1 MVERLHG
8 MQEVSGS
15 NPLFSTNIIIDYM
28 IWFKKF
34 HFRII
39 GLILIVLIHQ
49 PGFAQTAPLK
59 LTVVDNKNQSIAF
72 ANITIQMIDSATI
85 KNQVADSNGIA
96 SVLLHPGKLYM
107 LKTSAVGYQT
117 DNRTIK
123 FENLNSLK
131 IQLKETNGQLKEVVV
146 TSTKPLIRQEDDKS
160 VVDPEPLAA
169 ASTNAYETMEKIP
182 GIFID
187 QDGNIYLNGLS
198 PAGIQINGREL
209 RMSATDMA
217 TLLKSLPPS
226 SIQKIELVRT
236 PSAKYDAS
244 GGGGVVNIVLK
255 KGIKIGLN
263 GSVNTG
269 MNQGVYGNQFIGLT
283 LNNTTD
289 KYNSYLN
296 TQYNQNDGYS
306 IVNTDRFLSIDTV
319 LKQTAKTL
327 SPNKSAYI
335 GFGLGR
341 NWTDRF
347 ELNYDARISGQS
359 FLNSTNNASI
369 LEKISA
375 KKNLSSIASLVE
387 NDGSNFNF
395 NQSVRSKLK
404 LDSLGGEWT
413 IDFSYNFIQSNTDQT
428 YNNTFFAGGLA
439 SKGSGNFT
447 NDRDFLTYQTD
458 YKKKRFG
465 ITIEAGLKS
474 SILSFRNN
482 ANYQKDLNGIIVK
495 DPFRTSA
502 YNFKEQI
509 NAGYLQGS
517 KTWGAVVLKV
527 GTRVE
532 QTIMQGNQ
540 KIPSDTSFSL
550 NRTDAFPYVFLSRKL
565 FKISGYELRGYL
577 VYRKTISRPSYEF
590 LNPFPRYID
599 PFLYESGNPSL
610 RPQFTSNYEAN
621 ISVDDKPIFAFGV
634 NETKDIFTNV
644 LYQSPTN
651 NQVAYRTYDNLGKSR
666 ETYFRGI
673 AVIPPG
679 KAFFAVVGAQLNHNV
694 YNGIYE
700 QKPIVF
706 DKATWTFFTFQ
717 SLKLDKLS
725 TFTINGFWRT
735 NGQQQFYEL
744 DNFGQLNSSL
754 NRQFLNKKLTVTL
767 SMNDIF
773 FTNKNTF
780 TLRQGSIYAVGFRE
794 NDTRRF
800 GINIRYNF
808 GIKPK
813 EQKLDMLDADVK
825 VN

>member
-1 MVERLHG
+1 M
-8 MQEVSGS
+8 S
-15 NPLFSTNIIIDYM
+15 
-28 IWFKKF
+28 WFKKF
-34 HFRII
+34 LFRVI
-39 GLILIVLIHQ
+39 GFLLIVLMHKI
-49 PGFAQTAPLK
+49 GYAQMTPLK
-59 LTVVDNKNQSIAF
+59 LTVVDGKNQSIAF
-72 ANITIQMIDSATI
+72 ANLSIQMIDSAI
-85 KNQVADSNGIA
+85 SKNQVADSNGQ
-96 SVLLHPGKLYM
+96 VNVMLQPGKLY
-107 LKTSAVGYQT
+107 KFTTSAVGYQI

-131 IQLKETNGQLKEVVV
+131 IQLKESNGQLKEVVV

-209 RMSATDMA
+209 RMSASDMA

-269 MNQGVYGNQFIGLT
+269 MNQGVYGNQFLGLT

-306 IVNTDRFLSIDTV
+306 IVNTDRFLSLDTV

-327 SPNKSAYI
+327 SPNRSAYI
-335 GFGLGR
+335 GFGVGR

-347 ELNYDARISGQS
+347 ELNYDARVSGQS
-359 FLNSTNNASI
+359 FINSTNNESI

-375 KKNLSSIASLVE
+375 KKNLSAIASLVE

-413 IDFSYNFIQSNTDQT
+413 VDFSYNFIQSNTDQT

-465 ITIEAGLKS
+465 ITFEAGLKS

-482 ANYQKDLNGIIVK
+482 AKYQKDLNGIIVK
-495 DPFRTSA
+495 DAFRTSA
-502 YNFKEQI
+502 YTFKEQI

-540 KIPSDTSFSL
+540 RIPSDTSFSL

-565 FKISGYELRGYL
+565 FKISGYEMRGYL

-599 PFLYESGNPSL
+599 PFLYESGNPTL

-679 KAFFAVVGAQLNHNV
+679 KAYFAVVGAQLNHNV

-700 QKPIVF
+700 EKPIVF

-808 GIKPK
+808 GVKPK

>member
-1 MVERLHG
+1 MRFKISYTSV
-8 MQEVSGS
+8 VFFF
-15 NPLFSTNIIIDYM
+15 LF
-28 IWFKKF
+28 
-34 HFRII
+34 
-39 GLILIVLIHQ
+39 VLIQ
-49 PGFAQTAPLK
+49 KAGFGQMASLK
-59 LTVVDNKNQSIAF
+59 LAVVDKKIQPIAF
-72 ANITIQMIDSATI
+72 ANITIQTIDSVMPQ
-85 KNQVADSNGIA
+85 NLVADSNGIA
-96 SVLLHPGKLYM
+96 SILLASGKLYKI
-107 LKTSAVGYQT
+107 KTSAVGYQM

-123 FENLNSLK
+123 FENLNSVK
-131 IQLKETNGQLKEVVV
+131 IELKEMNGQLKEVVV

-209 RMSATDMA
+209 RMSASDMA

-269 MNQGVYGNQFIGLT
+269 MNQGVYRNQFIGLT

-347 ELNYDARISGQS
+347 ELNYDARLSGQS
-359 FLNSTNNASI
+359 FVNTTNNESF
-369 LEKISA
+369 LVRNA
-375 KKNLSSIASLVE
+375 KQNLSAIGSLVN
-387 NDGSNFNF
+387 NDGSNFNL

-413 IDFSYNFIQSNTDQT
+413 IDFSYNLIRASTDQQ
-428 YNNTFFAGGLA
+428 YNNSLLTGGFV
-439 SKGSGNFT
+439 SKGFGDFS
-447 NDRDFLTYQTD
+447 NDRDFYTYQTD
-458 YKKKRFG
+458 YKKKWKG
-465 ITIEAGLKS
+465 VTVEAGVKS
-474 SILSFRNN
+474 SLLYFKNQ
-482 ANYQKDLNGIIVK
+482 ANYQKELNGKNIK
-495 DPFRTSA
+495 DDFRTSQ
-502 YNFKEQI
+502 YTFKEQI

-532 QTIMQGNQ
+532 QTIMQGEQ

-565 FKISGYELRGYL
+565 LKIAGYELRGYL

-590 LNPFPRYID
+590 LNPFPKYID
-599 PFLYESGNPSL
+599 PFLYETGNPSL
-610 RPQFTSNYEAN
+610 KPQFTSNYEAN

-644 LYQSPTN
+644 LYQSPDN
-651 NQVAYRTYDNLGKSR
+651 KQISYRTYDNLGKSK

-679 KAFFAVVGAQLNHNV
+679 KAFFAVVGAQLNHNI

-725 TFTINGFWRT
+725 TFTLNGFWRS

-780 TLRQGSIYAVGFRE
+780 TLRQGSIYAKGFRE

-813 EQKLDMLDADVK
+813 EQKLDMLDTDMK

>member
-1 MVERLHG
+1 MV
-8 MQEVSGS
+8 Q
-15 NPLFSTNIIIDYM
+15 
-28 IWFKKF
+28 KA
-34 HFRII
+34 
-39 GLILIVLIHQ
+39 
-49 PGFAQTAPLK
+49 GFGQIAPLK
-59 LTVVDNKNQSIAF
+59 LSVVDKKTQPIAF
-72 ANITIQMIDSATI
+72 ANITIQMIDSTTP
-85 KNQVADSNGIA
+85 KNLVADSNGVANIT
-96 SVLLHPGKLYM
+96 LEPGKLYKI
-107 LKTSAVGYQT
+107 KTSAVGYQT

-123 FENLNSLK
+123 FEKLNSVK
-131 IQLKETNGQLKEVVV
+131 IELKEMNDQLKEVVV

-244 GGGGVVNIVLK
+244 GGGGVVNIILK
-255 KGIKIGLN
+255 KGVKIGLN

-296 TQYNQNDGYS
+296 TQFNQNDGYS

-347 ELNYDARISGQS
+347 ELNYDARVSGQS
-359 FLNSTNNASI
+359 FINSTNNESI

-375 KKNLSSIASLVE
+375 KKNLSAIASLVE

-413 IDFSYNFIQSNTDQT
+413 IDFSYNFIQSNTDQI
-428 YNNTFFAGGLA
+428 YNNSFFAGGLA

-474 SILSFRNN
+474 SILSFRNK

-495 DPFRTSA
+495 DAFRTSA

-532 QTIMQGNQ
+532 QTIMQGEQ

-565 FKISGYELRGYL
+565 FKIAGYEMRGYL

-610 RPQFTSNYEAN
+610 KPQFTSNYEAN

-780 TLRQGSIYAVGFRE
+780 TLKQGSIYAVGFRE

-808 GIKPK
+808 GVKPK
-813 EQKLDMLDADVK
+813 EQKLDMLDTDVK

>member
-1 MVERLHG
+1 
-8 MQEVSGS
+8 
-15 NPLFSTNIIIDYM
+15 M

-34 HFRII
+34 LFRVI
-39 GLILIVLIHQ
+39 GFLLIVLMHKI
-49 PGFAQTAPLK
+49 GYAQMTPLK
-59 LTVVDNKNQSIAF
+59 LTVVDGKNQSIAF
-72 ANITIQMIDSATI
+72 ANLSIQMIDSAI
-85 KNQVADSNGIA
+85 SKNQVADSNGQ
-96 SVLLHPGKLYM
+96 VNVMLQPGKLY
-107 LKTSAVGYQT
+107 KFTTSAVGYQI

-131 IQLKETNGQLKEVVV
+131 IQLKESNGQLKEVVV

-209 RMSATDMA
+209 RMSASDMA

-269 MNQGVYGNQFIGLT
+269 MNQGVYGNQFLGLT

-327 SPNKSAYI
+327 SPNRSAYI
-335 GFGLGR
+335 GFGVGR

-347 ELNYDARISGQS
+347 ELNYDARVSGQS
-359 FLNSTNNASI
+359 FINSTNNESI

-375 KKNLSSIASLVE
+375 KKNLSAIASLVE

-465 ITIEAGLKS
+465 ITFESGLKS
-474 SILSFRNN
+474 SILTCRNN
-482 ANYQKDLNGIIVK
+482 ANYQKDLNGLIVK

-590 LNPFPRYID
+590 LNPFPKYID

-679 KAFFAVVGAQLNHNV
+679 KAFFAVLGAQLNHNV

-813 EQKLDMLDADVK
+813 EQKLDILDADVK

>member
-1 MVERLHG
+1 MISSYFCSSMMRL
-8 MQEVSGS
+8 
-15 NPLFSTNIIIDYM
+15 I
-28 IWFKKF
+28 KKGA
-34 HFRII
+34 RSLCI
-39 GLILIVLIHQ
+39 LLIVLIHKASF
-49 PGFAQTAPLK
+49 GQTLPLK
-59 LTVVDNKNQSIAF
+59 LIVVDAKRQPIAF
-72 ANITIQMIDSATI
+72 ANIGIQMIDSVMQ
-85 KNQVADSNGIA
+85 KNIVADSNGHATI
-96 SVLLHPGKLYM
+96 VLPSGKLYQ
-107 LKTSAVGYQT
+107 LKTSAIGYQS

-123 FENLNSLK
+123 LDKLSTVK
-131 IQLKETNGQLKEVVV
+131 IELKETNGQLKEVVV

-169 ASTNAYETMEKIP
+169 TSTNAYETMEKIP

-198 PAGIQINGREL
+198 PAGVQINGREL
-209 RMSATDMA
+209 RMSASDMA
-217 TLLKSLPPS
+217 TLLKSLPPT

-244 GGGGVVNIVLK
+244 GGGGVVNIILK
-255 KGIKIGLN
+255 KGVKIGLN

-269 MNQGVYGNQFIGLT
+269 MNQGVYGNQFIGLN

-296 TQYNQNDGYS
+296 TQYNQNDGYN
-306 IVNTDRFLSIDTV
+306 IVNTDRFLSTDTV
-319 LKQTAKTL
+319 LKQTARTL
-327 SPNKSAYI
+327 SPNQSAYI

-341 NWTDRF
+341 SWSDRF
-347 ELNYDARISGQS
+347 ELNYDARLSGQT
-359 FLNSTNNASI
+359 FVNTTNNESM
-369 LEKISA
+369 LQKIA
-375 KKNLSSIASLVE
+375 TKQNLSAIASLVN
-387 NDGSNFNF
+387 NDGSNFNI

-404 LDSLGGEWT
+404 LDSTGGEWT
-413 IDFSYNFIQSNTDQT
+413 IDFSHNIIRSTTDQF
-428 YNNTFFAGGLA
+428 YENTLLSGGLA
-439 SKGSGNFT
+439 SKGAGDFLN
-447 NDRDFLTYQTD
+447 NRDFYTYQTD
-458 YKKKRFG
+458 YKKKHFG
-465 ITIEAGLKS
+465 LTIEAGLKS
-474 SILSFRNN
+474 SLLTFKND
-482 ANYQKDLNGIIVK
+482 ANYQKDFNGIAVK
-495 DPFRTSA
+495 DIFRTSA
-502 YNFKEQI
+502 YSFKEQI
-509 NAGYLQGS
+509 NAVYLQGS
-517 KTWGAVVLKV
+517 KTWGAVILKV

-532 QTIMQGNQ
+532 QTIMEGKQR
-540 KIPSDTSFSL
+540 IPSDTSFSL

-565 FKISGYELRGYL
+565 FKISGYEMRGYL

-590 LNPFPRYID
+590 LNPFPKYID

-610 RPQFTSNYEAN
+610 KPQFTSNYEAN
-621 ISVDDKPIFAFGV
+621 ISVDDKPIFAFGI

-644 LYQSPTN
+644 VYQSPTN
-651 NQVAYRTYDNLGKSR
+651 KQVAYRTYDNLGKSK

-679 KAFFAVVGAQLNHNV
+679 KAFFAVVGAQYNHNV
-694 YNGIYE
+694 YNGLYE

-717 SLKLDKLS
+717 SLKLGKLS

-744 DNFGQLNSSL
+744 DNFGQLNSSI
-754 NRQFLNKKLTVTL
+754 NRLFLNKKLTVTI

-780 TLRQGSIYAVGFRE
+780 TLRQGSIYAVGLRE
-794 NDTRRF
+794 SDSRRF

-808 GIKPK
+808 GVKPK
-813 EQKLDMLDADVK
+813 EQKMDMLDTDVK

>member
-1 MVERLHG
+1 
-8 MQEVSGS
+8 
-15 NPLFSTNIIIDYM
+15 M
-28 IWFKKF
+28 IQNT
-34 HFRII
+34 
-39 GLILIVLIHQ
+39 L
-49 PGFAQTAPLK
+49 FAQMAPLK
-59 LTVVDNKNQSIAF
+59 LTVVDNKNQSISF
-72 ANITIQMIDSATI
+72 ANIAIQMIDSTI
-85 KNQVADSNGIA
+85 SQNQVADSNG
-96 SVLLHPGKLYM
+96 VVNLFLQLGKLYTF
-107 LKTSAVGYQT
+107 KTSAIGYQI
-117 DNRTIK
+117 DKRTIK

-169 ASTNAYETMEKIP
+169 SSTNAYETMEKIP

-255 KGIKIGLN
+255 KGVKIGLN
-263 GSVNTG
+263 GSLNTG

-296 TQYNQNDGYS
+296 TQYNQNDGYN
-306 IVNTDRFLSIDTV
+306 IVNTDRFLSADTV

-347 ELNYDARISGQS
+347 ELNYDARVSGQS
-359 FLNSTNNASI
+359 FINSTNNASI

-404 LDSLGGEWT
+404 LDTLGGEWT

-474 SILSFRNN
+474 SILSFRNK
-482 ANYQKDLNGIIVK
+482 ADYQKDLNGIIVN
-495 DPFRTSA
+495 DAFRTSA

-517 KTWGAVVLKV
+517 KTWGPVVLKI

-550 NRTDAFPYVFLSRKL
+550 NRTDPFPYVFLSRKL
-565 FKISGYELRGYL
+565 FKISGYEMRGYL

-590 LNPFPRYID
+590 LNPFPKYID
-599 PFLYESGNPSL
+599 PFLYETGNPSL
-610 RPQFTSNYEAN
+610 KPQFTSNYEAN

-651 NQVAYRTYDNLGKSR
+651 KQVAYRTYDNLGKSR

-754 NRQFLNKKLTVTL
+754 NRLFLNKKLTVTL

>member
-1 MVERLHG
+1 M
-8 MQEVSGS
+8 S
-15 NPLFSTNIIIDYM
+15 
-28 IWFKKF
+28 WFKKSYL
-34 HFRII
+34 RILFFI
-39 GLILIVLIHQ
+39 FFVSILKV
-49 PGFAQTAPLK
+49 GFGQAPPLK
-59 LTVVDNKNQSIAF
+59 LRVVDNKNQAIAF
-72 ANITIQMIDSATI
+72 ANITIQMIDSAI
-85 KNQVADSNGIA
+85 SKNQVADSNGIA
-96 SVLLHPGKLYM
+96 NIILQPGKLYM
-107 LKTSAVGYQT
+107 LKTSAVGYQI

-209 RMSATDMA
+209 RMSASDMA

-244 GGGGVVNIVLK
+244 GGGGVVNIILK

-289 KYNSYLN
+289 KYNTYLN

-306 IVNTDRFLSIDTV
+306 IVNTDRFLSMDTV

-347 ELNYDARISGQS
+347 ELNYDARLSGQS

-375 KKNLSSIASLVE
+375 KKSLSSIASLVE

-447 NDRDFLTYQTD
+447 NDRDFITYQTD

-465 ITIEAGLKS
+465 ITMEAGLKS
-474 SILSFRNN
+474 SILSFRNK
-482 ANYQKDLNGIIVK
+482 ANYQKDLNGNIVK

-532 QTIMQGNQ
+532 QTIMQGEQ

-651 NQVAYRTYDNLGKSR
+651 KQVAYRTYDNLGRSR

-700 QKPIVF
+700 DKPIVF

-813 EQKLDMLDADVK
+813 EQKLDMLDADIK

>member
-1 MVERLHG
+1 
-8 MQEVSGS
+8 
-15 NPLFSTNIIIDYM
+15 M
-28 IWFKKF
+28 I
-34 HFRII
+34 HNT
-39 GLILIVLIHQ
+39 V
-49 PGFAQTAPLK
+49 FAQMSPLK
-59 LTVVDNKNQSIAF
+59 LSVVDGKNQAIAF
-72 ANITIQMIDSATI
+72 ANIAIQMIDSTI
-85 KNQVADSNGIA
+85 SQNQVADSNG
-96 SVLLHPGKLYM
+96 VVNLFLQRGKLYAF
-107 LKTSAVGYQT
+107 KTSAIGYQI

-169 ASTNAYETMEKIP
+169 SSTNAYETMEKIP

-255 KGIKIGLN
+255 KGVKIGLN
-263 GSVNTG
+263 GSLNTG

-306 IVNTDRFLSIDTV
+306 IVNTDRFLSADTV

-335 GFGLGR
+335 GFGIGR

-347 ELNYDARISGQS
+347 ELNYDARVSGQS
-359 FLNSTNNASI
+359 FINSTNNASI
-369 LEKISA
+369 LERISA

-474 SILSFRNN
+474 SILSFRNK
-482 ANYQKDLNGIIVK
+482 ANYQKDLNGIIVN
-495 DPFRTSA
+495 DAFRTSA

-517 KTWGAVVLKV
+517 KTWGPVVLKV

-540 KIPSDTSFSL
+540 RIPSDTSFSL
-550 NRTDAFPYVFLSRKL
+550 NRTDPFPYVFLSRKL
-565 FKISGYELRGYL
+565 FKIAGYEMRGYL

-590 LNPFPRYID
+590 LNPFPKYID
-599 PFLYESGNPSL
+599 PFLYETGNPSL
-610 RPQFTSNYEAN
+610 KPQFTSNYEAN

-744 DNFGQLNSSL
+744 NNFGQLNSSL
-754 NRQFLNKKLTVTL
+754 NRLFLNKKLTVTI

-794 NDTRRF
+794 NDSRRF

-813 EQKLDMLDADVK
+813 EQKMDMLDADVK

>member
-1 MVERLHG
+1 
-8 MQEVSGS
+8 
-15 NPLFSTNIIIDYM
+15 M
-28 IWFKKF
+28 IWFKKSF
-34 HFRII
+34 LRSLFFFLFVLVHKV
-39 GLILIVLIHQ
+39 GLGQVS
-49 PGFAQTAPLK
+49 PLK
-59 LTVVDNKNQSIAF
+59 LTVVDSKNQSIAF
-72 ANITIQMIDSATI
+72 ANITIQPIDSTVSR
-85 KNQVADSNGIA
+85 NQVADSNGLAFIILQA
-96 SVLLHPGKLYM
+96 GKLYK
-107 LKTSAVGYQT
+107 LKTSAVGYQM

-123 FENLNSLK
+123 FENLNNLK
-131 IQLKETNGQLKEVVV
+131 IQLKEVNDQLKEVVV

-209 RMSATDMA
+209 RMSASDMA

-289 KYNSYLN
+289 KYNTYLN
-296 TQYNQNDGYS
+296 TQFNQNDGYS
-306 IVNTDRFLSIDTV
+306 IVNTDRFLSMDTV

-327 SPNKSAYI
+327 SPNRSAYI

-347 ELNYDARISGQS
+347 ELNYDARLSGQT

-375 KKNLSSIASLVE
+375 KKNLSAIASLVE

-413 IDFSYNFIQSNTDQT
+413 IDFSYNYIQSNTDQI

-447 NDRDFLTYQTD
+447 NDRDFFTYQTD

-465 ITIEAGLKS
+465 ITMEAGLKS
-474 SILSFRNN
+474 SILTFRNN
-482 ANYQKDLNGIIVK
+482 ANYEKDLNGILVK
-495 DPFRTSA
+495 DVFRTSA
-502 YNFKEQI
+502 YDFKEQI

-517 KTWGAVVLKV
+517 KTWGAVILKV

-540 KIPSDTSFSL
+540 KIPSDTSFSI

-599 PFLYESGNPSL
+599 PFLYESGNPTL

-651 NQVAYRTYDNLGKSR
+651 KQVAYRTYDNLGRSR

-700 QKPIVF
+700 DKPIVF

-813 EQKLDMLDADVK
+813 EQKMDMLDADVK

>member
-1 MVERLHG
+1 MWYKKEYIK
-8 MQEVSGS
+8 
-15 NPLFSTNIIIDYM
+15 IIWI
-28 IWFKKF
+28 
-34 HFRII
+34 
-39 GLILIVLIHQ
+39 LLIVLLHKT
-49 PGFAQTAPLK
+49 GFAQMSPLK
-59 LTVVDNKNQSIAF
+59 FVIVSGKSQSIPF
-72 ANITIQMIDSATI
+72 ANITIQPLDSTLL

-96 SVLLHPGKLYM
+96 TVILQAGKLYQI
-107 LKTSAVGYQT
+107 KTSAIGYQM

-123 FENLNSLK
+123 FDNLNTVK
-131 IQLKETNGQLKEVVV
+131 IELKEKNEQLKEVVV
-146 TSTKPLIRQEDDKS
+146 TSNKPLIRQEDDKS

-209 RMSATDMA
+209 RMSASDMA

-244 GGGGVVNIVLK
+244 GGGGVVNIILK

-263 GSVNTG
+263 GSINTG
-269 MNQGVYGNQFIGLT
+269 LNQGVYGNQFIGLT

-347 ELNYDARISGQS
+347 ELNYDARVSGQS
-359 FLNSTNNASI
+359 FINTTNNAS
-369 LEKISA
+369 LLQKNV
-375 KKNLSSIASLVE
+375 KQNLSAIGSLVN

-413 IDFSYNFIQSNTDQT
+413 IDFSYNLIRASTDQQ
-428 YNNTFFAGGLA
+428 YNNSLLAGGFV
-439 SKGSGNFT
+439 SKGFGDFS
-447 NDRDFLTYQTD
+447 NDRDFYTFQTD
-458 YKKKRFG
+458 YKKKWKG
-465 ITIEAGLKS
+465 ITVESGVKS
-474 SILSFRNN
+474 SLLYFNN
-482 ANYQKDLNGIIVK
+482 QANYQKELNGKNIK
-495 DPFRTSA
+495 DDFRTSQ
-502 YNFKEQI
+502 YTFKEQI

-517 KTWGAVVLKV
+517 KTWGAVILKV

-565 FKISGYELRGYL
+565 FKIAGYEMRGYL

-590 LNPFPRYID
+590 LNPFPKYID
-599 PFLYESGNPSL
+599 PFLYETGNPSL
-610 RPQFTSNYEAN
+610 KPQFTSNYEAN

-644 LYQSPTN
+644 VYQSPTN
-651 NQVAYRTYDNLGKSR
+651 KQVTYRTYDNLGKSR

-679 KAFFAVVGAQLNHNV
+679 KAFFAVIGAQLNHNV
-694 YNGIYE
+694 YNGVYE

-794 NDTRRF
+794 TDSRRF

-813 EQKLDMLDADVK
+813 EQKMDMLDTDVK

>member
-1 MVERLHG
+1 MRFKISYTSIVFFF
-8 MQEVSGS
+8 
-15 NPLFSTNIIIDYM
+15 LF
-28 IWFKKF
+28 
-34 HFRII
+34 
-39 GLILIVLIHQ
+39 VLLQ
-49 PGFAQTAPLK
+49 KVGFGQMAPLK
-59 LTVVDNKNQSIAF
+59 LAVVDKKTQPIAF
-72 ANITIQMIDSATI
+72 ANITIQTIDSVMPQNI
-85 KNQVADSNGIA
+85 VADSNGIA
-96 SVLLHPGKLYM
+96 SILLAPGKLYKI
-107 LKTSAVGYQT
+107 KTSAVGYQM

-123 FENLNSLK
+123 FENLNSVK
-131 IQLKETNGQLKEVVV
+131 IELKERNDQLKEVVV

-209 RMSATDMA
+209 RMSASDMA

-327 SPNKSAYI
+327 SPNRSAYI

-347 ELNYDARISGQS
+347 ELNYDARLSGQS
-359 FLNSTNNASI
+359 FINSTNNESI

-375 KKNLSSIASLVE
+375 KKNLSAIASLVE

-413 IDFSYNFIQSNTDQT
+413 IDFSYNYIQSNTDQI

-439 SKGSGNFT
+439 SKGSGDFT
-447 NDRDFLTYQTD
+447 NGRDFFTYQTD

-465 ITIEAGLKS
+465 ITIESGLKS
-474 SILSFRNN
+474 SILTFRNN
-482 ANYQKDLNGIIVK
+482 ANYQKDVNGIIVK

-532 QTIMQGNQ
+532 QTIMQGEQ

-651 NQVAYRTYDNLGKSR
+651 KQVAYRTYDNLGRSR

-679 KAFFAVVGAQLNHNV
+679 KAYFAVVGAQLNHNV

-808 GIKPK
+808 GVKPK

>member
-1 MVERLHG
+1 M
-8 MQEVSGS
+8 S
-15 NPLFSTNIIIDYM
+15 
-28 IWFKKF
+28 WFKKSYL
-34 HFRII
+34 RILFFI
-39 GLILIVLIHQ
+39 FFVSILKV
-49 PGFAQTAPLK
+49 GFGQAPPLK
-59 LTVVDNKNQSIAF
+59 LRVVDNKNQAIAF
-72 ANITIQMIDSATI
+72 ANITIQMIDSAI
-85 KNQVADSNGIA
+85 SKNQVADSNGIA
-96 SVLLHPGKLYM
+96 NIILQPGKLYM
-107 LKTSAVGYQT
+107 LKTSAVGYQI

-255 KGIKIGLN
+255 KGVKIGLN
-263 GSVNTG
+263 GSLNTG

-306 IVNTDRFLSIDTV
+306 IVNTDRFLSADTV

-347 ELNYDARISGQS
+347 ELNYDARVSGQS
-359 FLNSTNNASI
+359 FINSTNNASV

-474 SILSFRNN
+474 SILSFRNK
-482 ANYQKDLNGIIVK
+482 ANYQKDLNGIIVN
-495 DPFRTSA
+495 DAFRTSA

-517 KTWGAVVLKV
+517 KTWGPVVLKV

-540 KIPSDTSFSL
+540 RIPSDTSFSL
-550 NRTDAFPYVFLSRKL
+550 NRTDPFPYVFLSRKL
-565 FKISGYELRGYL
+565 FKIAGYEMRGYL

-590 LNPFPRYID
+590 LNPFPKYID
-599 PFLYESGNPSL
+599 PFLYETGNPSL
-610 RPQFTSNYEAN
+610 KPQFTSNYEAN

-744 DNFGQLNSSL
+744 NNFGQLNSSL
-754 NRQFLNKKLTVTL
+754 NRLFLNKKLTITI

-794 NDTRRF
+794 NDSRRF

-813 EQKLDMLDADVK
+813 EQKMDMLDADVK

>member
-1 MVERLHG
+1 MK
-8 MQEVSGS
+8 
-15 NPLFSTNIIIDYM
+15 
-28 IWFKKF
+28 WFKK
-34 HFRII
+34 RIKSI
-39 GLILIVLIHQ
+39 LLMVLIVLVNNI
-49 PGFAQTAPLK
+49 GFGQLSPLK
-59 LTVVDNKNQSIAF
+59 FVVIGGKSQPIAF
-72 ANITIQMIDSATI
+72 ANIAIQPIDSANL
-85 KNQVADSNGIA
+85 KNQVADSNGMAI
-96 SVLLHPGKLYM
+96 VMLQNGKLYQI
-107 LKTSAVGYQT
+107 KTSAIGYQM

-123 FENLNSLK
+123 FDNLNIVK
-131 IQLKETNGQLKEVVV
+131 IELKEKNDQLKEVVV
-146 TSTKPLIRQEDDKS
+146 TSNKPLIRQEDDKS

-198 PAGIQINGREL
+198 PAGVQINGREL
-209 RMSATDMA
+209 RMSASDMA

-244 GGGGVVNIVLK
+244 GGGGVVNIILK

-327 SPNKSAYI
+327 SPNQSAYI

-347 ELNYDARISGQS
+347 ELNYDARISGQD
-359 FLNSTNNASI
+359 FVNTTNNESI
-369 LEKISA
+369 VEKIST
-375 KKNLSSIASLVE
+375 KKSLSSIASLVE
-387 NDGSNFNF
+387 NDGSNFNL
-395 NQSVRSKLK
+395 NQSIRSKLK

-413 IDFSYNFIQSNTDQT
+413 IDFSYNFIKSSTDQV
-428 YNNTFFAGGLA
+428 YNNTFLAGGLA
-439 SKGSGNFT
+439 SKGLGDFS
-447 NDRDFLTYQTD
+447 NDRDFFTYQTD
-458 YKKKRFG
+458 YKKKQFG
-465 ITIEAGLKS
+465 VTFESGLKS
-474 SILSFRNN
+474 SILTFRNN
-482 ANYQKDLNGIIVK
+482 ANYEKDQNGILVK
-495 DPFRTSA
+495 DAFRTSA

-509 NAGYLQGS
+509 NAVYLQGS
-517 KTWGAVVLKV
+517 KTWGAVILKV

-565 FKISGYELRGYL
+565 FKIAGYEMRGYL

-590 LNPFPRYID
+590 LNPFPKYID
-599 PFLYESGNPSL
+599 PFLYETGNPSL
-610 RPQFTSNYEAN
+610 KPQFTSNYEAN

-644 LYQSPTN
+644 VYQSPTN
-651 NQVAYRTYDNLGKSR
+651 KQVTYRTYDNLGKSR

-679 KAFFAVVGAQLNHNV
+679 KAFFAVVGAQLNHNI
-694 YNGIYE
+694 YNGVYE

-706 DKATWTFFTFQ
+706 DKATWTLFTFQ

-794 NDTRRF
+794 TDSRRF

-808 GIKPK
+808 GVKPK
-813 EQKLDMLDADVK
+813 EQKMDMLDTDVK

>member
-1 MVERLHG
+1 MMRLI
-8 MQEVSGS
+8 QKLLKPILLVQ
-15 NPLFSTNIIIDYM
+15 I
-28 IWFKKF
+28 
-34 HFRII
+34 
-39 GLILIVLIHQ
+39 ILIQFVAIGQ
-49 PGFAQTAPLK
+49 EKQIK
-59 LTVVDNKNQSIAF
+59 ITVIDVKKHPVAF
-72 ANITIQMIDSATI
+72 ANISVQKIDSANKLNLVT
-85 KNQVADSNGIA
+85 DSNGA
-96 SVLLHPGKLYM
+96 VSVLLNAASLYQIQ
-107 LKTSAVGYQT
+107 TSAIGYQT
-117 DNRTIK
+117 DTRTIK
-123 FENLNSLK
+123 LSQLGS
-131 IQLKETNGQLKEVVV
+131 IQILLKEAQNQLKEVVV
-146 TSTKPLIRQEDDKS
+146 SSSKPLIKQEDDKT

-169 ASTNAYETMEKIP
+169 SSTNAYETMEKIP

-198 PAGIQINGREL
+198 PAGVQINGREL
-209 RMSATDMA
+209 RMSASDMA
-217 TLLKSLPPS
+217 TILKSLPPS

-244 GGGGVVNIVLK
+244 GGGGVVNIILK

-263 GSVNTG
+263 GSLNTG

-289 KYNSYLN
+289 KYNTYLN
-296 TQYNQNDGYS
+296 TQYNQNDGFS
-306 IVNTDRFLSIDTV
+306 NVNTDRYLSMDTV
-319 LKQTAKTL
+319 LRQTAKTL

-335 GFGLGR
+335 GFGIGR

-347 ELNYDARISGQS
+347 ELNYDARLSGQS
-359 FLNSTNNASI
+359 FVNSTNNESI
-369 LEKISA
+369 LERVSA
-375 KKNLSSIASLVE
+375 KQNLSAIASLVD
-387 NDGSNFNF
+387 NDGSNLNI

-413 IDFSYNFIQSNTDQT
+413 VDFSYNLIRSNTDQL
-428 YNNTFFAGGLA
+428 YNNTLLSGGLV
-439 SKGSGNFT
+439 SKGDGNFS
-447 NDRDFLTYQTD
+447 NDRDFYTYQTD
-458 YKKKRFG
+458 YKKRKFG
-465 ITIEAGLKS
+465 ITIESGLKS
-474 SILSFRNN
+474 SILQFRNN
-482 ANYQKDLNGIIVK
+482 ANYQKDNNGIAVK
-495 DPFRTSA
+495 DIFRTSA
-502 YNFKEQI
+502 YDFKEQI
-509 NAGYLQGS
+509 NAAYLQGS
-517 KTWGAVVLKV
+517 KTWGAVILKV

-532 QTIMQGNQ
+532 QTIMQGKQ
-540 KIPSDTSFSL
+540 SIPSDTSFSL

-565 FKISGYELRGYL
+565 FKISGYEMRGYL

-590 LNPFPRYID
+590 LNPFPKYID

-610 RPQFTSNYEAN
+610 KPQFTSNYEAN
-621 ISVDDKPIFAFGV
+621 ISVDDKPIFAFGI

-644 LYQSPTN
+644 VYQSPTN
-651 NQVAYRTYDNLGKSR
+651 KQVAYRTYDNLGKSK

-679 KAFFAVVGAQLNHNV
+679 KAFFAVVGAQYNHNV
-694 YNGIYE
+694 YNGLYE

-773 FTNKNTF
+773 FTNRNTF

-794 NDTRRF
+794 SDSRRW

-808 GIKPK
+808 GVKPK
-813 EQKLDMLDADVK
+813 EQKLDMLDSDVK

>member
-1 MVERLHG
+1 M
-8 MQEVSGS
+8 
-15 NPLFSTNIIIDYM
+15 T
-28 IWFKKF
+28 WFKNKYF
-34 HFRII
+34 SII
-39 GLILIVLIHQ
+39 GIIVFGLIQNTV
-49 PGFAQTAPLK
+49 FAQMSPLK
-59 LTVVDNKNQSIAF
+59 LSIVDNKNQTIAF
-72 ANITIQMIDSATI
+72 ANITIQMIDSANP

-96 SVLLHPGKLYM
+96 TILLQPGKLYK
-107 LKTSAVGYQT
+107 LKTSAVGYQM

-131 IQLKETNGQLKEVVV
+131 IQLKEMNGQLKEVVV
-146 TSTKPLIRQEDDKS
+146 SSTKPLIRQEDDRS

-169 ASTNAYETMEKIP
+169 TSTNAYETMEKIP

-244 GGGGVVNIVLK
+244 GGGGVVNIILK

-347 ELNYDARISGQS
+347 ELNYDARLSGQS
-359 FLNSTNNASI
+359 FFNATNNESI
-369 LEKISA
+369 VEKISA
-375 KKNLSSIASLVE
+375 KKNISAIASLVE

-413 IDFSYNFIQSNTDQT
+413 IDFSYNFIQSSTDQT
-428 YNNTFFAGGLA
+428 YNNTFLAGGLA
-439 SKGSGNFT
+439 SKGLGDFT
-447 NDRDFLTYQTD
+447 NDRDFYTYQTD

-465 ITIEAGLKS
+465 ITIESGLKS
-474 SILSFRNN
+474 SILTFRNN
-482 ANYQKDLNGIIVK
+482 ANYQKDLNGILVK
-495 DPFRTSA
+495 DVFRTSA

-517 KTWGAVVLKV
+517 KTWGAVILKV

-532 QTIMQGNQ
+532 QTIMQGKQ

-565 FKISGYELRGYL
+565 FKIAGYEMRGYL

-610 RPQFTSNYEAN
+610 KPQFTSNYEAN

-651 NQVAYRTYDNLGKSR
+651 KQVAYRTYDNLGKSR

-725 TFTINGFWRT
+725 TFTLNGFWRT

-813 EQKLDMLDADVK
+813 EQKMDLLDSDVK

>member
-1 MVERLHG
+1 MH
-8 MQEVSGS
+8 
-15 NPLFSTNIIIDYM
+15 
-28 IWFKKF
+28 KA
-34 HFRII
+34 
-39 GLILIVLIHQ
+39 
-49 PGFAQTAPLK
+49 GFGQLAPLK
-59 LTVVDNKNQSIAF
+59 LTIVDKKNQPISF
-72 ANITIQMIDSATI
+72 ASSAIQMIDSA
-85 KNQVADSNGIA
+85 KLQNQVADSNGI
-96 SVLLHPGKLYM
+96 VIINIQPGKLYQI
-107 LKTSAVGYQT
+107 KTSAIGYQM

-123 FENLNSLK
+123 FEHINSVK
-131 IQLKETNGQLKEVVV
+131 IELKEQKDQLKEVVV

-244 GGGGVVNIVLK
+244 GGGGVVNIILK

-269 MNQGVYGNQFIGLT
+269 MNQGVYGNQFIGLN

-296 TQYNQNDGYS
+296 TQFNNNDGYS
-306 IVNTDRFLSIDTV
+306 LGNTNRYISIDTV
-319 LKQTAKTL
+319 LSQNAQTFR
-327 SPNKSAYI
+327 PNKSAYI
-335 GFGLGR
+335 GFGIGK
-341 NWTDRF
+341 NWTERF
-347 ELNYDARISGQS
+347 ELNYDARLSGQS
-359 FLNSTNNASI
+359 FVNTTNNESN
-369 LEKISA
+369 LEKISTTQ
-375 KKNLSSIASLVE
+375 NLSSIASLVN
-387 NDGSNFNF
+387 NDGANLNM

-413 IDFSYNFIQSNTDQT
+413 VDLSYNIIRAATDQF
-428 YNNTFFAGGLA
+428 YDNRFLSGVLA
-439 SKGSGNFT
+439 SKGAGDFS
-447 NDRDFLTYQTD
+447 NDRDFYTYQTD
-458 YKKKRFG
+458 YKKSQLG
-465 ITIEAGLKS
+465 MTIEAGLKF
-474 SILSFRNN
+474 SILTFRNN
-482 ANYQKDLNGIIVK
+482 ANYQKDLNGVSIK
-495 DPFRTSA
+495 DVFRTSA
-502 YNFKEQI
+502 YSFKEQI
-509 NAGYLQGS
+509 NAGYIQGS
-517 KTWGAVVLKV
+517 KTWGAVILKV

-565 FKISGYELRGYL
+565 FKIAGYEMRGYL

-590 LNPFPRYID
+590 LNPFPKYID
-599 PFLYESGNPSL
+599 PFLYETGNPSL
-610 RPQFTSNYEAN
+610 KPQFTSNYEAN
-621 ISVDDKPIFAFGV
+621 ISVDDKPIFAFGI

-644 LYQSPTN
+644 VYQSPTN
-651 NQVAYRTYDNLGKSR
+651 KQVAYRTYDNLGRSK

-679 KAFFAVVGAQLNHNV
+679 KAFFAVLGAQLNHNV
-694 YNGIYE
+694 YNGVYE

-717 SLKLDKLS
+717 SLKIDKLS

-735 NGQQQFYEL
+735 NGQEQFYEL

-794 NDTRRF
+794 NDSRRF

-808 GIKPK
+808 GVKPK
-813 EQKLDMLDADVK
+813 EQKMDMLDTDVK

>member
-1 MVERLHG
+1 MRFKISYTSV
-8 MQEVSGS
+8 V
-15 NPLFSTNIIIDYM
+15 LF
-28 IWFKKF
+28 FLF
-34 HFRII
+34 
-39 GLILIVLIHQ
+39 VLIQ
-49 PGFAQTAPLK
+49 KVGFGQMATLK
-59 LTVVDNKNQSIAF
+59 LSVVDKKTQPIAF
-72 ANITIQMIDSATI
+72 ANITIQMIDSSI
-85 KNQVADSNGIA
+85 SRNQVADSNGIA
-96 SVLLHPGKLYM
+96 ISMLAPGKLYKI
-107 LKTSAVGYQT
+107 KTSAVGYQI

-123 FENLNSLK
+123 FDNLNNVK
-131 IQLKETNGQLKEVVV
+131 IELKELNGQLKEVVV

-209 RMSATDMA
+209 RMSASDMA

-319 LKQTAKTL
+319 LKQSAKTL

-347 ELNYDARISGQS
+347 ELNYDARLSGQS
-359 FLNSTNNASI
+359 FVNTTNNESF
-369 LEKISA
+369 LVRNA
-375 KKNLSSIASLVE
+375 KQNLSAIGSLVN
-387 NDGSNFNF
+387 NDGSNFNL

-413 IDFSYNFIQSNTDQT
+413 IDFSYNLIRASTDQQ
-428 YNNTFFAGGLA
+428 YNNSLLAGGFV
-439 SKGSGNFT
+439 SKGFGDFS
-447 NDRDFLTYQTD
+447 NDRDFYTYQTD
-458 YKKKRFG
+458 YKKKWKG
-465 ITIEAGLKS
+465 VTVETGVKS
-474 SILSFRNN
+474 SLLYFKNQ
-482 ANYQKDLNGIIVK
+482 ANYQKELNGKNIK
-495 DPFRTSA
+495 DDFRTSQ
-502 YNFKEQI
+502 YTFKEQI
-509 NAGYLQGS
+509 NAGYIQGS

-565 FKISGYELRGYL
+565 LKIAGYELRGYL

-590 LNPFPRYID
+590 LNPFPKYID
-599 PFLYESGNPSL
+599 PFLYETGNPSL
-610 RPQFTSNYEAN
+610 KPQFTSNYEAN
-621 ISVDDKPIFAFGV
+621 ISVDDKPIFAFGI

-644 LYQSPTN
+644 LYQSPDN
-651 NQVAYRTYDNLGKSR
+651 KQISYRTYDNLGKSR

-808 GIKPK
+808 GVKPK

>member
-1 MVERLHG
+1 
-8 MQEVSGS
+8 
-15 NPLFSTNIIIDYM
+15 M
-28 IWFKKF
+28 IWFKKIY
-34 HFRII
+34 FRIF
-39 GLILIVLIHQ
+39 GLILIVLMHQ
-49 PGFAQTAPLK
+49 LGFAQIAPLK
-59 LTVVDNKNQSIAF
+59 LKVVDNKNQSVAF
-72 ANITIQMIDSATI
+72 ANITIQMIDSATM
-85 KNQVADSNGIA
+85 NHMVADSNGKA
-96 SVLLHPGKLYM
+96 SVLLQPGKLYM
-107 LKTSAVGYQT
+107 LKTSAVGYQS

-123 FENLNSLK
+123 FENLNSLN
-131 IQLKETNGQLKEVVV
+131 IQLKETNGQLKDVVV

-209 RMSATDMA
+209 RMSASDMA

-244 GGGGVVNIVLK
+244 GGGGVVNIILK

-359 FLNSTNNASI
+359 FLNSTNNASV
-369 LEKISA
+369 LEKIDA
-375 KKNLSSIASLVE
+375 KKNLSNIASLVE

-395 NQSVRSKLK
+395 NQSVRSKFK

-413 IDFSYNFIQSNTDQT
+413 IDISYNFIQSNTDQT
-428 YNNTFFAGGLA
+428 YYNTFIAGGLA

-482 ANYQKDLNGIIVK
+482 ANYQKDLNGLIVK

-679 KAFFAVVGAQLNHNV
+679 KAFFAVLGAQLNHNV

-813 EQKLDMLDADVK
+813 EQKLDILDADVK

>member
-1 MVERLHG
+1 MIG
-8 MQEVSGS
+8 FGQVS
-15 NPLFSTNIIIDYM
+15 T
-28 IWFKKF
+28 
-34 HFRII
+34 
-39 GLILIVLIHQ
+39 
-49 PGFAQTAPLK
+49 LK
-59 LTVVDNKNQSIAF
+59 LTIVDSKNQSIAF
-72 ANITIQMIDSATI
+72 ANISIQMIDSAI
-85 KNQVADSNGIA
+85 SRNQVADSNGMA
-96 SVLLHPGKLYM
+96 LVLLQAGKVYK
-107 LKTSAVGYQT
+107 LKTSAVGYQM
-117 DNRTIK
+117 DSRTIK
-123 FENLNSLK
+123 FENLNNVK

-146 TSTKPLIRQEDDKS
+146 TSNKPLIRQEDDKS

-198 PAGIQINGREL
+198 PAGVQINGREL

-244 GGGGVVNIVLK
+244 GGGGVVNIILK

-289 KYNSYLN
+289 KYNSYVN

-319 LKQTAKTL
+319 LKQTANTL

-347 ELNYDARISGQS
+347 ELNYDARWSGQS
-359 FLNSTNNASI
+359 FVNSTNNESI
-369 LEKISA
+369 LQKNPNQ
-375 KKNLSSIASLVE
+375 NLSAIGSLVN
-387 NDGSNFNF
+387 NDGSNFNL

-413 IDFSYNFIQSNTDQT
+413 TDFSYNLIRSSTDQQ
-428 YNNTFFAGGLA
+428 YNNTLLAGGFV
-439 SKGSGNFT
+439 SKGFGDFS
-447 NDRDFLTYQTD
+447 NDRDFYTFQTD
-458 YKKKRFG
+458 YKKKWKG
-465 ITIEAGLKS
+465 ITVESGVKTSL
-474 SILSFRNN
+474 LYFNN
-482 ANYQKDLNGIIVK
+482 QANYQKELNGKNIK
-495 DPFRTSA
+495 DDFRTSK
-502 YNFKEQI
+502 YKFKEQI
-509 NAGYLQGS
+509 NAAYIQGS
-517 KTWGAVVLKV
+517 KTWGAVILKV

-540 KIPSDTSFSL
+540 KIPSDTAFSL

-565 FKISGYELRGYL
+565 LKIAGYELRGYL

-590 LNPFPRYID
+590 LNPFPKYID
-599 PFLYESGNPSL
+599 PFLYETGNPSL
-610 RPQFTSNYEAN
+610 KPQFTSNYEAN

-644 LYQSPTN
+644 VYQSPTN
-651 NQVAYRTYDNLGKSR
+651 KQVTYRTYDNLGKSK

-679 KAFFAVVGAQLNHNV
+679 KAFFAVVGAQLNHNI
-694 YNGIYE
+694 YNGVYE

-767 SMNDIF
+767 SINDIF

-808 GIKPK
+808 GFKPK
-813 EQKLDMLDADVK
+813 EQKMDVLDTDVK

>member
-1 MVERLHG
+1 MMRLIHKLLKPILLV
-8 MQEVSGS
+8 Q
-15 NPLFSTNIIIDYM
+15 I
-28 IWFKKF
+28 
-34 HFRII
+34 
-39 GLILIVLIHQ
+39 ILIQFVAIGQ
-49 PGFAQTAPLK
+49 EKQFK
-59 LTVVDNKNQSIAF
+59 ITVIDVKKHPVAF
-72 ANITIQMIDSATI
+72 ANISVQKIDSANKLNLVT
-85 KNQVADSNGIA
+85 DSNGSA
-96 SVLLHPGKLYM
+96 SVLLNAASLYQIQ
-107 LKTSAVGYQT
+107 TSAIGFQT
-117 DNRTIK
+117 DTRTIK
-123 FENLNSLK
+123 LSQLGS
-131 IQLKETNGQLKEVVV
+131 IQILLKETQNQLKEVVV
-146 TSTKPLIRQEDDKS
+146 SSSKPLIKQEDDKT

-169 ASTNAYETMEKIP
+169 SSTNAYETMEKIP

-198 PAGIQINGREL
+198 PAGVQINGREL
-209 RMSATDMA
+209 RMSASDMA
-217 TLLKSLPPS
+217 TILKSLPPS

-244 GGGGVVNIVLK
+244 GGGGVVNIILK

-263 GSVNTG
+263 GSLNTG

-289 KYNSYLN
+289 KYNTYLN
-296 TQYNQNDGYS
+296 TQYNQNDGFS
-306 IVNTDRFLSIDTV
+306 NVNTDRYLSMDTV
-319 LKQTAKTL
+319 LRQTAKTL

-347 ELNYDARISGQS
+347 ELNYDARFSGQS
-359 FLNSTNNASI
+359 FVNSTNNESI
-369 LEKISA
+369 LERVSA
-375 KKNLSSIASLVE
+375 KQNLSAIASLVD
-387 NDGSNFNF
+387 NDGSNLNI

-413 IDFSYNFIQSNTDQT
+413 VDFSYNLIRSNTDQL
-428 YNNTFFAGGLA
+428 YNNTLLSGGLV
-439 SKGSGNFT
+439 SKGDGNFS
-447 NDRDFLTYQTD
+447 NDRDFYTYQTD
-458 YKKKRFG
+458 YKKRKFG
-465 ITIEAGLKS
+465 ITIESGLKS
-474 SILSFRNN
+474 SILQFRNN
-482 ANYQKDLNGIIVK
+482 ANYQKDNNGIAVK
-495 DPFRTSA
+495 DIFRTSA
-502 YNFKEQI
+502 YDFKEQI
-509 NAGYLQGS
+509 NAAYIQGS
-517 KTWGAVVLKV
+517 KTWGAVILKV

-532 QTIMQGNQ
+532 QTIMQGKQ
-540 KIPSDTSFSL
+540 SIPSDTSFSL

-565 FKISGYELRGYL
+565 FKISGYEMRGYL

-590 LNPFPRYID
+590 LNPFPKYID

-610 RPQFTSNYEAN
+610 KPQFTSNYEAN
-621 ISVDDKPIFAFGV
+621 ISVDDKPIFAFGI

-644 LYQSPTN
+644 VYQSPTN
-651 NQVAYRTYDNLGKSR
+651 KQVAYRTYDNLGKSK

-679 KAFFAVVGAQLNHNV
+679 KAFFAVVGAQYNHNV
-694 YNGIYE
+694 YNGLYE

-773 FTNKNTF
+773 FTNRNTF

-794 NDTRRF
+794 SDSRRW

-808 GIKPK
+808 GVKPK
-813 EQKLDMLDADVK
+813 EQKLDMLDSDVK

>member
-1 MVERLHG
+1 MMRFKISYTSV
-8 MQEVSGS
+8 VFFF
-15 NPLFSTNIIIDYM
+15 LF
-28 IWFKKF
+28 
-34 HFRII
+34 
-39 GLILIVLIHQ
+39 VLIQ
-49 PGFAQTAPLK
+49 KAGFGQMASLK
-59 LTVVDNKNQSIAF
+59 LAVVDKKSQPIAF
-72 ANITIQMIDSATI
+72 ANITIQTIDSVMPQ
-85 KNQVADSNGIA
+85 NLVADSNGLA
-96 SVLLHPGKLYM
+96 SILLAPGKLYKI
-107 LKTSAVGYQT
+107 KTSAIGYQI

-123 FENLNSLK
+123 FENLNNVK
-131 IQLKETNGQLKEVVV
+131 IELKEMNGQLKEVVV

-209 RMSATDMA
+209 RMSASDMA

-347 ELNYDARISGQS
+347 ELNYDARLSGQS
-359 FLNSTNNASI
+359 FVNTTNNESF
-369 LEKISA
+369 LVRNA
-375 KKNLSSIASLVE
+375 KQNLSAIGSLVN
-387 NDGSNFNF
+387 NDGSNFNL

-413 IDFSYNFIQSNTDQT
+413 IDFSYNLIRASTDQQ
-428 YNNTFFAGGLA
+428 YNNSLLTGGFV
-439 SKGSGNFT
+439 SKGFGDFS
-447 NDRDFLTYQTD
+447 NDRDFYTYQTD
-458 YKKKRFG
+458 YKKKWKG
-465 ITIEAGLKS
+465 VTVEAGVKS
-474 SILSFRNN
+474 SLLYFKNQ
-482 ANYQKDLNGIIVK
+482 ANYQKELNGKNIK
-495 DPFRTSA
+495 DDFRTSQ
-502 YNFKEQI
+502 YTFKEQI

-532 QTIMQGNQ
+532 QTIMQGEQ

-565 FKISGYELRGYL
+565 LKIAGYELRGYL

-590 LNPFPRYID
+590 LNPFPKYID
-599 PFLYESGNPSL
+599 PFLYETGNPSL
-610 RPQFTSNYEAN
+610 KPQFTSNYEAN

-644 LYQSPTN
+644 LYQSPDN
-651 NQVAYRTYDNLGKSR
+651 KQISYRTYDNLGKSK

-679 KAFFAVVGAQLNHNV
+679 KAFFAVVGAQLNHNI

-725 TFTINGFWRT
+725 TFTLNGFWRS

-780 TLRQGSIYAVGFRE
+780 TLRQGSIYAKGFRE

-813 EQKLDMLDADVK
+813 EQKLDMLDSDVK
-825 VN
+825 VD

>member
-1 MVERLHG
+1 M
-8 MQEVSGS
+8 S
-15 NPLFSTNIIIDYM
+15 
-28 IWFKKF
+28 WFKKSYL
-34 HFRII
+34 RILFFI
-39 GLILIVLIHQ
+39 FFVSILKV
-49 PGFAQTAPLK
+49 GFGQAPPLK
-59 LTVVDNKNQSIAF
+59 LRVVDNKNQAIAF
-72 ANITIQMIDSATI
+72 ANITIQMIDSAI
-85 KNQVADSNGIA
+85 SKNQVADSNGIA
-96 SVLLHPGKLYM
+96 NIILQPGKLYM
-107 LKTSAVGYQT
+107 LKTSAVGYQI

-209 RMSATDMA
+209 RMSASDMA

-296 TQYNQNDGYS
+296 TQYNQNDGYN

-327 SPNKSAYI
+327 SPNRSAYI

-369 LEKISA
+369 LEKISV
-375 KKNLSSIASLVE
+375 KKSLSSIASLVE

-447 NDRDFLTYQTD
+447 NDRDFITYQTD

-482 ANYQKDLNGIIVK
+482 ANYQKDQNGINVK
-495 DPFRTSA
+495 DAFRTSA

-565 FKISGYELRGYL
+565 FKIAGYELRGYL

-644 LYQSPTN
+644 IYQSPTN

-673 AVIPPG
+673 AAIPPG
-679 KAFFAVVGAQLNHNV
+679 KVFFAVVGAQLNHNV

-813 EQKLDMLDADVK
+813 DQKFDMLDADVK
-825 VN
+825 IN

>member
-1 MVERLHG
+1 
-8 MQEVSGS
+8 
-15 NPLFSTNIIIDYM
+15 
-28 IWFKKF
+28 
-34 HFRII
+34 
-39 GLILIVLIHQ
+39 
-49 PGFAQTAPLK
+49 
-59 LTVVDNKNQSIAF
+59 
-72 ANITIQMIDSATI
+72 
-85 KNQVADSNGIA
+85 
-96 SVLLHPGKLYM
+96 
-107 LKTSAVGYQT
+107 
-117 DNRTIK
+117 
-123 FENLNSLK
+123 
-131 IQLKETNGQLKEVVV
+131 
-146 TSTKPLIRQEDDKS
+146 
-160 VVDPEPLAA
+160 
-169 ASTNAYETMEKIP
+169 
-182 GIFID
+182 
-187 QDGNIYLNGLS
+187 
-198 PAGIQINGREL
+198 
-209 RMSATDMA
+209 
-217 TLLKSLPPS
+217 
-226 SIQKIELVRT
+226 
-236 PSAKYDAS
+236 
-244 GGGGVVNIVLK
+244 
-255 KGIKIGLN
+255 
-263 GSVNTG
+263 
-269 MNQGVYGNQFIGLT
+269 MNQGVYGNQFLGLT

-306 IVNTDRFLSIDTV
+306 IVNTDRFLSLDTV

-327 SPNKSAYI
+327 SPNRSAYI
-335 GFGLGR
+335 GFGVGR

-347 ELNYDARISGQS
+347 ELNYDARVSGQS
-359 FLNSTNNASI
+359 FINSTNNESI

-375 KKNLSSIASLVE
+375 KKNLSAIASLVE

-439 SKGSGNFT
+439 SKGFGDFT
-447 NDRDFLTYQTD
+447 NDRDFFTYQTD

-465 ITIEAGLKS
+465 ITIESGLKS
-474 SILSFRNN
+474 SILTFRNK
-482 ANYQKDLNGIIVK
+482 ANYQKDLNGIIIK
-495 DPFRTSA
+495 DVFRTSA

-532 QTIMQGNQ
+532 QTIMQGEQ

-565 FKISGYELRGYL
+565 FKIAGYEMRGYL

-610 RPQFTSNYEAN
+610 KPQFTSNYEAN

-706 DKATWTFFTFQ
+706 GL
-717 SLKLDKLS
+717 SLL
-725 TFTINGFWRT
+725 F
-735 NGQQQFYEL
+735 
-744 DNFGQLNSSL
+744 SL
-754 NRQFLNKKLTVTL
+754 
-767 SMNDIF
+767 
-773 FTNKNTF
+773 
-780 TLRQGSIYAVGFRE
+780 
-794 NDTRRF
+794 
-800 GINIRYNF
+800 
-808 GIKPK
+808 
-813 EQKLDMLDADVK
+813 
-825 VN
+825 

>member
-1 MVERLHG
+1 MV
-8 MQEVSGS
+8 Q
-15 NPLFSTNIIIDYM
+15 
-28 IWFKKF
+28 KA
-34 HFRII
+34 
-39 GLILIVLIHQ
+39 
-49 PGFAQTAPLK
+49 GFGQIAPLK
-59 LTVVDNKNQSIAF
+59 LSVVDKKTQPIAF
-72 ANITIQMIDSATI
+72 ANITIQMIDSTTP
-85 KNQVADSNGIA
+85 KNLVTDSNGVANIT
-96 SVLLHPGKLYM
+96 LEPGKLYKI
-107 LKTSAVGYQT
+107 KTSAVGYQT

-123 FENLNSLK
+123 FEKLNSVK
-131 IQLKETNGQLKEVVV
+131 IELKEMNDQLKEVVV

-169 ASTNAYETMEKIP
+169 TSTNAYETMEKIP

-244 GGGGVVNIVLK
+244 GGGGVVNIILK

-269 MNQGVYGNQFIGLT
+269 INQGVYGNQFIGLT

-347 ELNYDARISGQS
+347 ELNYDARVSGQS
-359 FLNSTNNASI
+359 FINSTNNESI

-413 IDFSYNFIQSNTDQT
+413 VDFSYNFIQSNTDQI

-465 ITIEAGLKS
+465 ITFESGLKS
-474 SILSFRNN
+474 SILTFRNN
-482 ANYQKDLNGIIVK
+482 ANYQKDQNGILVK
-495 DPFRTSA
+495 DAFRTSA

-532 QTIMQGNQ
+532 QTIMQGEQ

-565 FKISGYELRGYL
+565 FKIAGYELRGYL

-610 RPQFTSNYEAN
+610 KPQFTSNYEAN

-780 TLRQGSIYAVGFRE
+780 TLKQGSIYAVGFRE

-808 GIKPK
+808 GVKPK
-813 EQKLDMLDADVK
+813 EQKLDMLDTDVK

>member
-1 MVERLHG
+1 MMR
-8 MQEVSGS
+8 
-15 NPLFSTNIIIDYM
+15 
-28 IWFKKF
+28 FKF
-34 HFRII
+34 INSRILSILII
-39 GLILIVLIHQ
+39 GLIQNTL
-49 PGFAQTAPLK
+49 FAQMAPLK
-59 LTVVDNKNQSIAF
+59 LTVVDNKNQSISF
-72 ANITIQMIDSATI
+72 ANIAIQMIDSTI
-85 KNQVADSNGIA
+85 SQNQVADSNG
-96 SVLLHPGKLYM
+96 VVNLFLQRGKLYAF
-107 LKTSAVGYQT
+107 KTSAIGYQI

-169 ASTNAYETMEKIP
+169 SSTNAYETMEKIP

-255 KGIKIGLN
+255 KGVKIGLN
-263 GSVNTG
+263 GSLNTG

-306 IVNTDRFLSIDTV
+306 IVNTDRFLSADTV

-335 GFGLGR
+335 GFGVGR

-347 ELNYDARISGQS
+347 ELNYDARVSGQS
-359 FLNSTNNASI
+359 FINSTNNASI
-369 LEKISA
+369 LERISA

-474 SILSFRNN
+474 SILSFRNK
-482 ANYQKDLNGIIVK
+482 ANYQKDLNGIIVN
-495 DPFRTSA
+495 DAFRTSA

-509 NAGYLQGS
+509 NAVYLQGS
-517 KTWGAVVLKV
+517 KTWGPVVLKV

-540 KIPSDTSFSL
+540 RIPSDTSFSL
-550 NRTDAFPYVFLSRKL
+550 NRTDPFPYVFLSRKL
-565 FKISGYELRGYL
+565 FKIAGYEMRGYL

-590 LNPFPRYID
+590 LNPFPKYID
-599 PFLYESGNPSL
+599 PFLYETGNPSL
-610 RPQFTSNYEAN
+610 KPQFTSNYEAN

-679 KAFFAVVGAQLNHNV
+679 KAFFVVVGAQLNHNV

-744 DNFGQLNSSL
+744 NNFGQLNSSL
-754 NRQFLNKKLTVTL
+754 NRLFLNKKLTVTI

-794 NDTRRF
+794 NDSRRF

>member
-1 MVERLHG
+1 MR
-8 MQEVSGS
+8 
-15 NPLFSTNIIIDYM
+15 
-28 IWFKKF
+28 WFKKRF
-34 HFRII
+34 TRVVF
-39 GLILIVLIHQ
+39 LFLFVLIQ
-49 PGFAQTAPLK
+49 MASFGQMSPLK
-59 LTVVDNKNQSIAF
+59 LSVLDKKSQSIAF
-72 ANITIQMIDSATI
+72 ANITIQTIDSVMPQNI
-85 KNQVADSNGIA
+85 VADSNGIA
-96 SVLLHPGKLYM
+96 SIILATGKLYNI
-107 LKTSAVGYQT
+107 KTSAVGYQM

-123 FENLNSLK
+123 FENLNSVK
-131 IQLKETNGQLKEVVV
+131 IELKEMNPQLKEVVV

-255 KGIKIGLN
+255 KGVKIGLN

-296 TQYNQNDGYS
+296 TQYNQNDGYN

-327 SPNKSAYI
+327 SPNRSAYI

-359 FLNSTNNASI
+359 FINSTNNASI

-439 SKGSGNFT
+439 SKGSGNFI
-447 NDRDFLTYQTD
+447 NGRDFLTYQTD

-482 ANYQKDLNGIIVK
+482 ANYKKDLNGNIVK
-495 DPFRTSA
+495 DAFRTSA

-527 GTRVE
+527 GTRIE

-565 FKISGYELRGYL
+565 FKIAGYEMRGYL

-599 PFLYESGNPSL
+599 PFLYESGNPTL

-651 NQVAYRTYDNLGKSR
+651 NQVAYRTYDNLGRSR

-744 DNFGQLNSSL
+744 ENFGQLNSSL
-754 NRQFLNKKLTVTL
+754 NRQFLNKKITVTL

-808 GIKPK
+808 GVKPK
-813 EQKLDMLDADVK
+813 EQKMDLLDTDVK

>member
-1 MVERLHG
+1 
-8 MQEVSGS
+8 
-15 NPLFSTNIIIDYM
+15 
-28 IWFKKF
+28 
-34 HFRII
+34 
-39 GLILIVLIHQ
+39 LIQ
-49 PGFAQTAPLK
+49 KASFGQTAPLK
-59 LTVVDNKNQSIAF
+59 LSIVDKKSQPIAF
-72 ANITIQMIDSATI
+72 ANITIQMIDSVMPQ
-85 KNQVADSNGIA
+85 NLVADSNGIK
-96 SVLLHPGKLYM
+96 SVLLVPGKLYKI
-107 LKTSAVGYQT
+107 KTSAVGYQM
-117 DNRTIK
+117 DNKTIK

-131 IQLKETNGQLKEVVV
+131 IELKEMNGQLKEVVV

-160 VVDPEPLAA
+160 IVDPEPLAA
-169 ASTNAYETMEKIP
+169 TSTNAYETMEKIP

-198 PAGIQINGREL
+198 PAGIQINGRDL

-226 SIQKIELVRT
+226 AIEKIELVRT

-244 GGGGVVNIVLK
+244 GGGGVVNIILK
-255 KGIKIGLN
+255 KGVKIGLN

-306 IVNTDRFLSIDTV
+306 IVNTDRFLSTDTV

-341 NWTDRF
+341 NWADRF
-347 ELNYDARISGQS
+347 ELNYDARLSGQS
-359 FLNSTNNASI
+359 FVNTTNNESF
-369 LEKISA
+369 LVRNA
-375 KKNLSSIASLVE
+375 KQNLSAIGSLVN
-387 NDGSNFNF
+387 NDGSNFNL

-413 IDFSYNFIQSNTDQT
+413 IDFSYNLIRASTDQL
-428 YNNTFFAGGLA
+428 YNNSLLTGGFV
-439 SKGSGNFT
+439 SKGFGNFS
-447 NDRDFLTYQTD
+447 NDRDFYTYQTD
-458 YKKKRFG
+458 YKKKWKG
-465 ITIEAGLKS
+465 VTVETGVKS
-474 SILSFRNN
+474 SLLYFKNQ
-482 ANYQKDLNGIIVK
+482 ANYQKELNGKNIK
-495 DPFRTSA
+495 DEFRTSQ
-502 YNFKEQI
+502 YTFKEQI
-509 NAGYLQGS
+509 NAGYIQGS
-517 KTWGAVVLKV
+517 KTWGAVILKI

-565 FKISGYELRGYL
+565 LKIAGYELRGYL

-610 RPQFTSNYEAN
+610 KPQFTSNFEAN

-651 NQVAYRTYDNLGKSR
+651 KQVTYRTYDNLGKSK

-679 KAFFAVVGAQLNHNV
+679 KAYFAVVGAQLNHNV
-694 YNGIYE
+694 YNGVYE

-780 TLRQGSIYAVGFRE
+780 TLRQGSIYAKGFRE

-813 EQKLDMLDADVK
+813 EQKMDLLDTDVK

>member
-1 MVERLHG
+1 M
-8 MQEVSGS
+8 
-15 NPLFSTNIIIDYM
+15 
-28 IWFKKF
+28 
-34 HFRII
+34 
-39 GLILIVLIHQ
+39 LIVLLQKASFGQI
-49 PGFAQTAPLK
+49 APLK
-59 LTVVDNKNQSIAF
+59 LSVVDKKGLPIAF
-72 ANITIQMIDSATI
+72 ANITIQMIDSSMP
-85 KNQVADSNGIA
+85 KNIVADSNGLATNI
-96 SVLLHPGKLYM
+96 LEPGKLYKI
-107 LKTSAVGYQT
+107 KTSAVGYQI

-123 FENLNSLK
+123 FEKLNSVK
-131 IQLKETNGQLKEVVV
+131 IELKEMNDQLKEVVV

-296 TQYNQNDGYS
+296 TQFNQNDGYS

-335 GFGLGR
+335 GFGVGR

-347 ELNYDARISGQS
+347 ELNYDARVSGQS
-359 FLNSTNNASI
+359 FINSTNNESI

-375 KKNLSSIASLVE
+375 KKNLSAIASLVE

-413 IDFSYNFIQSNTDQT
+413 IDFSYNFIQSSTDQT

-439 SKGSGNFT
+439 SKGFGDFT
-447 NDRDFLTYQTD
+447 NDRDFFTYQTD

-465 ITIEAGLKS
+465 ITIESGLKS
-474 SILSFRNN
+474 SILTFRNK
-482 ANYQKDLNGIIVK
+482 ANYQKDLNGIIIK
-495 DPFRTSA
+495 DVFRTSA

-532 QTIMQGNQ
+532 QTIMQGEQ

-565 FKISGYELRGYL
+565 FKIAGYEMRGYL

-610 RPQFTSNYEAN
+610 KPQFTSNYEAN

-780 TLRQGSIYAVGFRE
+780 TLKQGNIYAIGFRE

-808 GIKPK
+808 GVKPK

>member
-1 MVERLHG
+1 
-8 MQEVSGS
+8 
-15 NPLFSTNIIIDYM
+15 M

-59 LTVVDNKNQSIAF
+59 LRVVDNKNQSIAF
-72 ANITIQMIDSATI
+72 ANITIQIFDSATI
-85 KNQVADSNGIA
+85 KNQVADSNGKA
-96 SVLLHPGKLYM
+96 SVMLQPGKLYM

-123 FENLNSLK
+123 FENLNSLI

-146 TSTKPLIRQEDDKS
+146 TSTKPLITQVDDKS

-209 RMSATDMA
+209 RMSASDMA

-244 GGGGVVNIVLK
+244 GGGGVVNIILK

-327 SPNKSAYI
+327 SPNKSGYI

-413 IDFSYNFIQSNTDQT
+413 IDISYNFIQSNTDQT

-482 ANYQKDLNGIIVK
+482 ANYQKDLNGLIVK

-634 NETKDIFTNV
+634 NETKDILQMYSTN
-644 LYQSPTN
+644 L
-651 NQVAYRTYDNLGKSR
+651 LL
-666 ETYFRGI
+666 I
-673 AVIPPG
+673 
-679 KAFFAVVGAQLNHNV
+679 
-694 YNGIYE
+694 
-700 QKPIVF
+700 
-706 DKATWTFFTFQ
+706 
-717 SLKLDKLS
+717 
-725 TFTINGFWRT
+725 
-735 NGQQQFYEL
+735 
-744 DNFGQLNSSL
+744 
-754 NRQFLNKKLTVTL
+754 
-767 SMNDIF
+767 
-773 FTNKNTF
+773 
-780 TLRQGSIYAVGFRE
+780 
-794 NDTRRF
+794 
-800 GINIRYNF
+800 
-808 GIKPK
+808 IK
-813 EQKLDMLDADVK
+813 
-825 VN
+825 

>member
-1 MVERLHG
+1 MNKV
-8 MQEVSGS
+8 
-15 NPLFSTNIIIDYM
+15 
-28 IWFKKF
+28 
-34 HFRII
+34 
-39 GLILIVLIHQ
+39 
-49 PGFAQTAPLK
+49 GFAQMAPLK
-59 LTVVDNKNQSIAF
+59 LTVVDNKNQAIAF
-72 ANITIQMIDSATI
+72 ANITIQMIDSAI
-85 KNQVADSNGIA
+85 SKNQVADSNGIA
-96 SVLLHPGKLYM
+96 SILLQPGKLYM
-107 LKTSAVGYQT
+107 LKTSAVGYQM

-123 FENLNSLK
+123 FENLNYLK

-244 GGGGVVNIVLK
+244 GGGGVVNIILK

-283 LNNTTD
+283 LNNTND
-289 KYNSYLN
+289 KYNTYLN

-319 LKQTAKTL
+319 LKQSAKTL
-327 SPNKSAYI
+327 SPNRSAYI

-347 ELNYDARISGQS
+347 ELNYDARLSGQS
-359 FLNSTNNASI
+359 FVNTTKNESLLERNA
-369 LEKISA
+369 KQ
-375 KKNLSSIASLVE
+375 NLSAIGSLVN
-387 NDGSNFNF
+387 NDGSNFNL

-413 IDFSYNFIQSNTDQT
+413 IDFSYNLIRSSTDQQ
-428 YNNTFFAGGLA
+428 YNNTLLAGGFV
-439 SKGSGNFT
+439 SKGFGDFS
-447 NDRDFLTYQTD
+447 NDRDFYTYQTD
-458 YKKKRFG
+458 YKKKWKG
-465 ITIEAGLKS
+465 ITVETGVKS
-474 SILSFRNN
+474 SLLYFNN
-482 ANYQKDLNGIIVK
+482 QADYQKELNSKNIK
-495 DPFRTSA
+495 DDFRTSK
-502 YNFKEQI
+502 YTFKEQI
-509 NAGYLQGS
+509 NAGYIQGS

-527 GTRVE
+527 GTRLE
-532 QTIMQGNQ
+532 QTIMEGNQ

-565 FKISGYELRGYL
+565 FKIAGYEMRGYL

-590 LNPFPRYID
+590 LNPFPKYID
-599 PFLYESGNPSL
+599 PFLYETGNPSL
-610 RPQFTSNYEAN
+610 KPQFTSNYEAN

-644 LYQSPTN
+644 LYQSPAN
-651 NQVAYRTYDNLGKSR
+651 KQISYRTYDNLGKSK

-717 SLKLDKLS
+717 SLKVDKLS
-725 TFTINGFWRT
+725 TFSINGFWRT

-754 NRQFLNKKLTVTL
+754 NRQFFNKKLTVTL

-780 TLRQGSIYAVGFRE
+780 TLRQGSIYAKGFRE

-813 EQKLDMLDADVK
+813 EQKLDMLDTDVK

>member
-1 MVERLHG
+1 MV
-8 MQEVSGS
+8 
-15 NPLFSTNIIIDYM
+15 
-28 IWFKKF
+28 
-34 HFRII
+34 
-39 GLILIVLIHQ
+39 LIVLVNNI
-49 PGFAQTAPLK
+49 GFGQLSPLK
-59 LTVVDNKNQSIAF
+59 FVVIGGKSQPIAF
-72 ANITIQMIDSATI
+72 ANIAIQPIDSANL
-85 KNQVADSNGIA
+85 KNQVADSNGMAI
-96 SVLLHPGKLYM
+96 VMLQNGKLYQI
-107 LKTSAVGYQT
+107 KTSAIGYQM

-123 FENLNSLK
+123 FDNLNIVK
-131 IQLKETNGQLKEVVV
+131 IELKEKNDQLKEVVV
-146 TSTKPLIRQEDDKS
+146 TSNKPLIRQEDDKS

-198 PAGIQINGREL
+198 PAGVQINGREL
-209 RMSATDMA
+209 RMSASDMA

-244 GGGGVVNIVLK
+244 GGGGVVNIILK

-327 SPNKSAYI
+327 SPNQSAYI

-347 ELNYDARISGQS
+347 ELNYDARISGQD
-359 FLNSTNNASI
+359 FVNTTNNESI
-369 LEKISA
+369 VEKIST
-375 KKNLSSIASLVE
+375 KKSLSSIASLVE
-387 NDGSNFNF
+387 NDGSNFNL
-395 NQSVRSKLK
+395 NQSIRSKLK

-413 IDFSYNFIQSNTDQT
+413 IDFSYNFIKSSTDQV
-428 YNNTFFAGGLA
+428 YNNTFLAGGLA
-439 SKGSGNFT
+439 SKGLGDFS
-447 NDRDFLTYQTD
+447 NDRDFFTYQTD
-458 YKKKRFG
+458 YKKKQFG
-465 ITIEAGLKS
+465 VTFESGLKS
-474 SILSFRNN
+474 SILTFRNN
-482 ANYQKDLNGIIVK
+482 ANYEKDQNGILVK
-495 DPFRTSA
+495 DAFRTSA

-509 NAGYLQGS
+509 NAVYLQGS
-517 KTWGAVVLKV
+517 KTWGAVILKV

-565 FKISGYELRGYL
+565 FKIAGYEMRGYL

-590 LNPFPRYID
+590 LNPFPKYID
-599 PFLYESGNPSL
+599 PFLYETGNPSL
-610 RPQFTSNYEAN
+610 KPQFTSNYEAN

-644 LYQSPTN
+644 VYQSPTN
-651 NQVAYRTYDNLGKSR
+651 KQVTYRTYDNLGKSR

-679 KAFFAVVGAQLNHNV
+679 KAFFAVVGAQLNHNI
-694 YNGIYE
+694 YNGVYE

-706 DKATWTFFTFQ
+706 DKATWTLFTFQ

-794 NDTRRF
+794 TDSRRF

-808 GIKPK
+808 GVKPK
-813 EQKLDMLDADVK
+813 EQKMDMLDTDVK

>member
-1 MVERLHG
+1 
-8 MQEVSGS
+8 
-15 NPLFSTNIIIDYM
+15 M
-28 IWFKKF
+28 IRFKNKYY
-34 HFRII
+34 RII
-39 GLILIVLIHQ
+39 GIIVIGLIHNTA
-49 PGFAQTAPLK
+49 FAQMSPLK
-59 LTVVDNKNQSIAF
+59 LSVVDNKNQAIAF
-72 ANITIQMIDSATI
+72 ANITIQMIDSANPN
-85 KNQVADSNGIA
+85 NQVADSNGI
-96 SVLLHPGKLYM
+96 VTILLQPGKLYK
-107 LKTSAVGYQT
+107 LKTSAVGYQM

-244 GGGGVVNIVLK
+244 GGGGVVNIILK

-319 LKQTAKTL
+319 LKQSAKTL

-347 ELNYDARISGQS
+347 ELNYDARVSAQS
-359 FLNSTNNASI
+359 FVNATNNESF
-369 LEKISA
+369 LVRNA
-375 KKNLSSIASLVE
+375 KQNLSAIGSLVN

-395 NQSVRSKLK
+395 NQSIRSKLK

-413 IDFSYNFIQSNTDQT
+413 VDFSYNFIQSNTDQT
-428 YNNTFFAGGLA
+428 YNNIFLAGGLA
-439 SKGSGNFT
+439 SKGLGDFT
-447 NDRDFLTYQTD
+447 NDRDFFTYQTD

-465 ITIEAGLKS
+465 ITIESGLKS
-474 SILSFRNN
+474 SILTFRNK
-482 ANYQKDLNGIIVK
+482 ANYQKDVNGILVK
-495 DPFRTSA
+495 DVFRTSA

-517 KTWGAVVLKV
+517 KTWGAVILKV

-532 QTIMQGNQ
+532 QTIMQGEQ

-565 FKISGYELRGYL
+565 FKIAGYEMRGYL

-610 RPQFTSNYEAN
+610 KPQFTSNYEAN

-651 NQVAYRTYDNLGKSR
+651 KQVAYRTYDNLGKSR

-679 KAFFAVVGAQLNHNV
+679 KAYFAVVGAQLNHNV

-725 TFTINGFWRT
+725 TFTLNGFWRT

-813 EQKLDMLDADVK
+813 EQKLDLLDSDVK

>member
-1 MVERLHG
+1 MV
-8 MQEVSGS
+8 VV
-15 NPLFSTNIIIDYM
+15 IIH
-28 IWFKKF
+28 KA
-34 HFRII
+34 
-39 GLILIVLIHQ
+39 
-49 PGFAQTAPLK
+49 GFGQMPSLK
-59 LTVVDNKNQSIAF
+59 LSVVDSKNQSIAF
-72 ANITIQMIDSATI
+72 ANIAIQLIDSATSQ
-85 KNQVADSNGIA
+85 NQIADSNGMLF
-96 SVLLHPGKLYM
+96 VMLQPGKIYK
-107 LKTSAVGYQT
+107 LKTSAVGYQI

-123 FENLNSLK
+123 YDNLK
-131 IQLKETNGQLKEVVV
+131 ILKIALKELNGQLKEVVV

-169 ASTNAYETMEKIP
+169 SSTNAYEMMEKIP

-198 PAGIQINGREL
+198 PAGIQINGRDL

-244 GGGGVVNIVLK
+244 GGGGVVNIILK

-263 GSVNTG
+263 GSLNTG

-306 IVNTDRFLSIDTV
+306 IVHTDRFLSIDTV
-319 LKQTAKTL
+319 LKQNAKTL

-335 GFGLGR
+335 GFGVGR
-341 NWTDRF
+341 SWTDRF
-347 ELNYDARISGQS
+347 ELNYDARLSGQA
-359 FLNSTNNASI
+359 FVNTTNNESI
-369 LEKISA
+369 VEKISA

-387 NDGSNFNF
+387 NDGSNFNL
-395 NQSVRSKLK
+395 NQSIRSKLK

-413 IDFSYNFIQSNTDQT
+413 IDFSYNFIKSNTDQV
-428 YNNTFFAGGLA
+428 YNNTFLAGGLA
-439 SKGSGNFT
+439 SKGLGDFS
-447 NDRDFLTYQTD
+447 NDRDFFTYQTD
-458 YKKKRFG
+458 YKKKQFG
-465 ITIEAGLKS
+465 ITFESGLKS
-474 SILSFRNN
+474 SILTFRNN
-482 ANYQKDLNGIIVK
+482 ANYQKDQNGILVK
-495 DPFRTSA
+495 DAFRTSA

-517 KTWGAVVLKV
+517 KTWGAVILKV

-540 KIPSDTSFSL
+540 RIPSDTSFSL

-565 FKISGYELRGYL
+565 FKIAGYEMRGYL

-590 LNPFPRYID
+590 LNPFPKYID
-599 PFLYESGNPSL
+599 PFLYETGNPSL
-610 RPQFTSNYEAN
+610 KPQFTSNYEAN

-651 NQVAYRTYDNLGKSR
+651 KQVAYRTYDNLGKSK

-717 SLKLDKLS
+717 SLKLGKLS
-725 TFTINGFWRT
+725 TFTLNGFWRT

-744 DNFGQLNSSL
+744 DNFGQLNSSV
-754 NRQFLNKKLTVTL
+754 NRLFLNKKLTVTL

-780 TLRQGSIYAVGFRE
+780 TLRQGSVYAVGFRE

-813 EQKLDMLDADVK
+813 EQKLDMLDSDVK

>member
-1 MVERLHG
+1 MR
-8 MQEVSGS
+8 
-15 NPLFSTNIIIDYM
+15 
-28 IWFKKF
+28 WFKKRF
-34 HFRII
+34 TRLVF
-39 GLILIVLIHQ
+39 LFLFVLIQ
-49 PGFAQTAPLK
+49 MASFGQMSPLK
-59 LTVVDNKNQSIAF
+59 LSVLDKKSQSIAF
-72 ANITIQMIDSATI
+72 ANITIQTIDSVMPQNI
-85 KNQVADSNGIA
+85 VADSNGIA
-96 SVLLHPGKLYM
+96 SIMLATGKLYNI
-107 LKTSAVGYQT
+107 KTSAVGYQM

-123 FENLNSLK
+123 FENLNSVK
-131 IQLKETNGQLKEVVV
+131 IELKEMNGQLKEVVV

-226 SIQKIELVRT
+226 SIQQIELVRT

-255 KGIKIGLN
+255 KGVKIGLN

-296 TQYNQNDGYS
+296 TQYNQNDGYN

-327 SPNKSAYI
+327 SPNRSAYI

-359 FLNSTNNASI
+359 FINSTNNASI

-439 SKGSGNFT
+439 SKGSGNFI
-447 NDRDFLTYQTD
+447 NGRDFLTYQTD

-482 ANYQKDLNGIIVK
+482 ANYKKDLNGNIVK
-495 DPFRTSA
+495 DAFRTSA

-527 GTRVE
+527 GTRIE

-565 FKISGYELRGYL
+565 FKIAGYEMRGYL

-599 PFLYESGNPSL
+599 PFLYESGNPTL

-651 NQVAYRTYDNLGKSR
+651 NQVAYRTYDNLGRSR

-694 YNGIYE
+694 YNGMYE

-808 GIKPK
+808 GVKPK
-813 EQKLDMLDADVK
+813 EQKMDLLDTDVK

>member
-1 MVERLHG
+1 M
-8 MQEVSGS
+8 
-15 NPLFSTNIIIDYM
+15 
-28 IWFKKF
+28 
-34 HFRII
+34 
-39 GLILIVLIHQ
+39 HQ
-49 PGFAQTAPLK
+49 LGFAQIAPLK
-59 LTVVDNKNQSIAF
+59 LKVVDNKNQSVAF
-72 ANITIQMIDSATI
+72 ANITIQMIDSATM
-85 KNQVADSNGIA
+85 NHMVADSNGKA
-96 SVLLHPGKLYM
+96 SVLLQPGKLYM
-107 LKTSAVGYQT
+107 LKTSAVGYQS

-123 FENLNSLK
+123 FENLNSLN
-131 IQLKETNGQLKEVVV
+131 IQLKETNGQLKDVVV

-209 RMSATDMA
+209 RMSASDMA

-244 GGGGVVNIVLK
+244 GGGGVVNIILK

-359 FLNSTNNASI
+359 FLNSTNNASV
-369 LEKISA
+369 LEKIDA
-375 KKNLSSIASLVE
+375 KKNLSNIASLVE

-395 NQSVRSKLK
+395 NQSVRSKFK

-413 IDFSYNFIQSNTDQT
+413 IDISYNFIQSNTDQT
-428 YNNTFFAGGLA
+428 YNNTFIAGGLA

-447 NDRDFLTYQTD
+447 NNRDFLTYQTD

-482 ANYQKDLNGIIVK
+482 ANYQKDLNGLIVK

-679 KAFFAVVGAQLNHNV
+679 KAFFAVLGAQLNHNV

-813 EQKLDMLDADVK
+813 EQKLDILDADVK

>member
-1 MVERLHG
+1 M
-8 MQEVSGS
+8 
-15 NPLFSTNIIIDYM
+15 
-28 IWFKKF
+28 WFKK
-34 HFRII
+34 RYTR
-39 GLILIVLIHQ
+39 VLFFVLFVLVQKASFGQI
-49 PGFAQTAPLK
+49 APLK
-59 LTVVDNKNQSIAF
+59 LSVVDKKTQPIAF
-72 ANITIQMIDSATI
+72 ANITIQMIDSTTP
-85 KNQVADSNGIA
+85 KNLVADSNGVANIT
-96 SVLLHPGKLYM
+96 LEPGKLYKI
-107 LKTSAVGYQT
+107 KTSAVGYQT

-123 FENLNSLK
+123 FEKLNSVK
-131 IQLKETNGQLKEVVV
+131 IELKEMNDQLKEVVV

-255 KGIKIGLN
+255 KGVKIGLN

-296 TQYNQNDGYS
+296 TQFNQNDGYS

-347 ELNYDARISGQS
+347 ELNYDARVSGQS
-359 FLNSTNNASI
+359 FINSTNNESI

-375 KKNLSSIASLVE
+375 KKNLSAIASLVE

-413 IDFSYNFIQSNTDQT
+413 IDFSYNFIQSNTDQI
-428 YNNTFFAGGLA
+428 YNNSFFAGGLA

-447 NDRDFLTYQTD
+447 NDRDFLTFQTD

-474 SILSFRNN
+474 SILSFRNK

-495 DPFRTSA
+495 DAFRTSA

-532 QTIMQGNQ
+532 QTIMQGEQ

-565 FKISGYELRGYL
+565 FKIAGYEMRGYL

-610 RPQFTSNYEAN
+610 KPQFTSNYEAN

-780 TLRQGSIYAVGFRE
+780 TLKQGSIYAVGFRE

-808 GIKPK
+808 GVKPK

>member
-1 MVERLHG
+1 MMR
-8 MQEVSGS
+8 
-15 NPLFSTNIIIDYM
+15 
-28 IWFKKF
+28 FKYIYS
-34 HFRII
+34 RILSILII
-39 GLILIVLIHQ
+39 GLIHNTV
-49 PGFAQTAPLK
+49 FAQMSPLK
-59 LTVVDNKNQSIAF
+59 LSVVDGKNQAIAF
-72 ANITIQMIDSATI
+72 ANIAIQMIDSTI
-85 KNQVADSNGIA
+85 SQNQVADSNG
-96 SVLLHPGKLYM
+96 VVNLFLQRGKLYAF
-107 LKTSAVGYQT
+107 KTSAIGYQI

-169 ASTNAYETMEKIP
+169 SSTNAYETMEKIP

-255 KGIKIGLN
+255 KGVKIGLN
-263 GSVNTG
+263 GSLNTG

-306 IVNTDRFLSIDTV
+306 IVNTDRFLSADTV

-335 GFGLGR
+335 GFGVGR

-347 ELNYDARISGQS
+347 ELNYDARVSGQS
-359 FLNSTNNASI
+359 FINSTNNASI
-369 LEKISA
+369 LERISA

-474 SILSFRNN
+474 SILSFRNK
-482 ANYQKDLNGIIVK
+482 ANYQKDLNGIIVN
-495 DPFRTSA
+495 DAFRTSA

-509 NAGYLQGS
+509 NAVYLQGS
-517 KTWGAVVLKV
+517 KTWGPVVLKV

-540 KIPSDTSFSL
+540 RIPSDTSFSL
-550 NRTDAFPYVFLSRKL
+550 NRTDPFPYVFLSRKL
-565 FKISGYELRGYL
+565 FKIAGYEMRGYL

-590 LNPFPRYID
+590 LNPFPKYID
-599 PFLYESGNPSL
+599 PFLYETGNPSL
-610 RPQFTSNYEAN
+610 KPQFTSNYEAN

-744 DNFGQLNSSL
+744 NNFGQLNSSL
-754 NRQFLNKKLTVTL
+754 NRLFLNKKLTVTI

-794 NDTRRF
+794 NDSRRF

-813 EQKLDMLDADVK
+813 EQKMDMLDADVK